1 MTMTPEHIRSTVQDL
16 IRSAR
21 MLALH
26 FAGKP
31 DKEVRTD
38 LEGLIANVAAGMIE
52 DGIDPGQTAAFV
64 DIFRRAVMTHKRAVE
79 AASRGPLSEFLDTL
93 RK

>member
-1 MTMTPEHIRSTVQDL
+1 MTMPPEHIRAAVEDL

-31 DKEVRTD
+31 DKEVRPD
-38 LEGLIANVAAGMIE
+38 LEGIIANVEAGMIE
-52 DGIDPGQTAAFV
+52 SGINAKQTAAFG
-64 DIFRRAVMTHKRAVE
+64 DIFRRAVMGHKHQIE
-79 AASRGPLSEFLDTL
+79 AASRGSLSEFLDVVTL
-93 RK
+93 